1 MAKASTKRD
10 PTPNS
15 IIKWRD
21 SREHQHLQR
30 MAKCLP
36 EIKGLIKK
44 YGIKTVRMCLTTTF
58 SVKQLRSMAKHSWE
72 YGWKRSWGKT
82 R

>member
-1 MAKASTKRD
+1 
-10 PTPNS
+10 
-15 IIKWRD
+15 
-21 SREHQHLQR
+21 